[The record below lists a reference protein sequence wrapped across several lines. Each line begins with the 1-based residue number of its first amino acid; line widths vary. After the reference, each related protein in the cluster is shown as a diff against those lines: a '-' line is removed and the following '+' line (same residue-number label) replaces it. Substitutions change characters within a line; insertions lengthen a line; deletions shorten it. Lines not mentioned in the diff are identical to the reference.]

1 MRILIAE
8 DDLTARTILIGLLK
22 KWGYELIVVVDGPT
36 AWKVLQQPDAPL
48 LVILDWMMPGMD
60 GLEVTRQVRA
70 RLTEQPPYII
80 LITGRD
86 QRGDISTGLEAGAND
101 YIKKPFDHDELL
113 ARIRVGQRSLEL
125 QASNL
130 ESKQLLARLAIYD
143 SLTGILN
150 RRGLLE
156 QFVRELA
163 RVRRGVLRSDDA
175 LLSVGFFDI
184 DNFKII
190 NDQHGHLVG
199 DEVLQSV
206 VGLITSQLRAY
217 DIFGRLGGDE
227 FLVIAPETHGEK
239 SGCLYERLL
248 TSVNGSVIH
257 TAVGEL
263 SITLSLG
270 VVSPGPNEE
279 LEKILDRADK
289 AMYQAKRKG
298 GNQIFFGDSTTDS
311 D

>member
-22 KWGYELIVVVDGPT
+22 KWGYDLCVVVDGPT
-36 AWKVLQQPDAPL
+36 AWKTLQQTDAPL

-86 QRGDISTGLEAGAND
+86 QKGDISIGLEAGAND

-150 RRGLLE
+150 RRGLLD
-156 QFVRELA
+156 QFLRELA

-184 DNFKII
+184 DSFKLI
-190 NDQHGHLVG
+190 NDQHGHQVG
-199 DEVLQSV
+199 DEVLKGV
-206 VGLITSQLRAY
+206 VGLITSQLRVY

-227 FLVIAPETHGEK
+227 FLVIAPETNGEK

-248 TSVNGSVIH
+248 TTVNESVIH
-257 TAVGEL
+257 TSAGEL

-289 AMYQAKRKG
+289 AMYQAKRRG
-298 GNQIFFGDSTTDS
+298 GNQVFFGSATTDS
-311 D
+311 K